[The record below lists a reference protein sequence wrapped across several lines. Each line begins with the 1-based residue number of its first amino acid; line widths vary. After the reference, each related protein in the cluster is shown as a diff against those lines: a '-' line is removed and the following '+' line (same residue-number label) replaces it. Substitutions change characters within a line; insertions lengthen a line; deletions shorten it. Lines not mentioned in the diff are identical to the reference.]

1 MSYQNVFERYELKY
15 FLTASQKR
23 SLLEEMDGRMSLDRY
38 GRTTIRNIYYDTD
51 SFRLIRDSL
60 DHPVYKEKLRIRS
73 YQRAVSEDMVFVEIK
88 KKFEDVTYKRRV
100 AITKASAEDWIDK
113 GNVFPFRSQITSE
126 IDYFLKFYEG
136 IKAKAFISYERE
148 AYSDGRN
155 EELRLTLD
163 ENILARD
170 TDLDLGSDTM
180 AYSASALSFMLEN
193 LAKPVVFTGSQLPM
207 GMVRSDGREN
217 FVTSIEIAASKINGM
232 PCAPEVCIF
241 FENQLLRGNRA
252 TKFNAENFNAF
263 SSGNYPTLA
272 DVGIKIKYNRE
283 FIAKPKEGKLIVH
296 KKFDRNV
303 GILKLFPGITHDFV
317 MHALSTP
324 GLRGVIM
331 ETFGSGNAPTSE
343 WFLDDLADAIRKGL
357 IVYNVTQ
364 CKSGSVE
371 MGRYETSLNLD
382 KIGVISGYDI
392 TTESALAKMMYL
404 LGEGF
409 SQSDIKKY
417 LQESLRGEMTV

>member
-1 MSYQNVFERYELKY
+1 MALINVAAMKKPSILVLYTGGTIGMMKDPK
-15 FLTASQKR
+15 TG
-23 SLLEEMDGRMSLDRY
+23 SLVPFDFG
-38 GRTTIRNIYYDTD
+38 NIYEHMPILRNLDYVIDFYSFENLIDSSNMTPEFWIELAEKIEENYEKYDG
-51 SFRLIRDSL
+51 
-60 DHPVYKEKLRIRS
+60 
-73 YQRAVSEDMVFVEIK
+73 FV
-88 KKFEDVTYKRRV
+88 V
-100 AITKASAEDWIDK
+100 
-113 GNVFPFRSQITSE
+113 
-126 IDYFLKFYEG
+126 LH
-136 IKAKAFISYERE
+136 
-148 AYSDGRN
+148 
-155 EELRLTLD
+155 
-163 ENILARD
+163 
-170 TDLDLGSDTM
+170 GSDTM

-217 FVTSIEIAASKINGM
+217 FVTSIEIAASKINGE
-232 PCAPEVCIF
+232 PCVPEVCIF

-263 SSGNYPTLA
+263 SSGNYPPLA
-272 DVGIKIKYNRE
+272 EVGIKIKYNRE
-283 FIAKPKEGKLIVH
+283 FIGYKNKTAGVTSPKKLIVH

-303 GILKLFPGITHDFV
+303 GILKLFPGITLDFV
-317 MHALSTP
+317 KHALHTP
-324 GLRGVIM
+324 GLKGVIM

-343 WFLDDLADAIRKGL
+343 WFLDELADAIRKGL
-357 IVYNVTQ
+357 IIYNVTQ

-409 SQSDIKKY
+409 TRSNVKKY

>member
-1 MSYQNVFERYELKY
+1 MLYTGGTIGMMKDPK
-15 FLTASQKR
+15 TG
-23 SLLEEMDGRMSLDRY
+23 SLVPFDFG
-38 GRTTIRNIYYDTD
+38 NIYEHLPVLRNLDYDIDFYAFKNLID
-51 SFRLIRDSL
+51 SSNMTPEFWIELA
-60 DHPVYKEKLRIRS
+60 EKIEEC
-73 YQRAVSEDMVFVEIK
+73 YND
-88 KKFEDVTYKRRV
+88 
-100 AITKASAEDWIDK
+100 
-113 GNVFPFRSQITSE
+113 
-126 IDYFLKFYEG
+126 YEG
-136 IKAKAFISYERE
+136 FVV
-148 AYSDGRN
+148 
-155 EELRLTLD
+155 LH
-163 ENILARD
+163 
-170 TDLDLGSDTM
+170 GSDTM

-217 FVTSIEIAASKINGM
+217 FITSIEIAASKTNGI
-232 PCAPEVCIF
+232 PSAPEVCIF

-283 FIAKPKEGKLIVH
+283 YIAKPSGDKLIVH
-296 KKFDRNV
+296 KKFDPNV

-317 MHALSTP
+317 KHSLDTP
-324 GLRGVIM
+324 GLKGIIM
-331 ETFGSGNAPTSE
+331 ETFGSGNAPTTE
-343 WFLDDLADAIRKGL
+343 WFIEDLSEAIKKGL
-357 IVYNVTQ
+357 IIYNVTQ

-404 LGEGF
+404 LGEGY
-409 SQSDIKKY
+409 SHEEVKKY
-417 LQESLRGEMTV
+417 LQTPLRGEMTI

>member
-1 MSYQNVFERYELKY
+1 MMKDPK
-15 FLTASQKR
+15 TG
-23 SLLEEMDGRMSLDRY
+23 SLVPFDFG
-38 GRTTIRNIYYDTD
+38 NIYEHLPVLRNLDYDIDFYAFKNLID
-51 SFRLIRDSL
+51 SSNMTPEFWIELA
-60 DHPVYKEKLRIRS
+60 EKIEEC
-73 YQRAVSEDMVFVEIK
+73 YND
-88 KKFEDVTYKRRV
+88 
-100 AITKASAEDWIDK
+100 
-113 GNVFPFRSQITSE
+113 
-126 IDYFLKFYEG
+126 YEG
-136 IKAKAFISYERE
+136 FVV
-148 AYSDGRN
+148 
-155 EELRLTLD
+155 LH
-163 ENILARD
+163 
-170 TDLDLGSDTM
+170 GSDTM

-217 FVTSIEIAASKINGM
+217 FITSIEIAASKTNGI
-232 PCAPEVCIF
+232 PSAPEVCIF

-283 FIAKPKEGKLIVH
+283 YIAKPSGDKLIVH
-296 KKFDRNV
+296 KKFDPNV

-317 MHALSTP
+317 KHSLETP
-324 GLRGVIM
+324 GLKGIIM
-331 ETFGSGNAPTSE
+331 ETFGSGNAPTTE
-343 WFLDDLADAIRKGL
+343 WFIEDLSEAIKKGL
-357 IVYNVTQ
+357 IIYNVTQ

-404 LGEGF
+404 LGEGY
-409 SQSDIKKY
+409 SHEDVKKY
-417 LQESLRGEMTV
+417 LQTPLRGEMTI

>member
-1 MSYQNVFERYELKY
+1 MALINVAAMKKPSILVLYTGGTIGMMKDPK
-15 FLTASQKR
+15 TG
-23 SLLEEMDGRMSLDRY
+23 SLVPFDFG
-38 GRTTIRNIYYDTD
+38 NIYEDLPVLRNLDYVIDFYSFENLIDSSNMTPEFWIELAEKIEENYEKYDG
-51 SFRLIRDSL
+51 
-60 DHPVYKEKLRIRS
+60 
-73 YQRAVSEDMVFVEIK
+73 FV
-88 KKFEDVTYKRRV
+88 V
-100 AITKASAEDWIDK
+100 
-113 GNVFPFRSQITSE
+113 
-126 IDYFLKFYEG
+126 LH
-136 IKAKAFISYERE
+136 
-148 AYSDGRN
+148 
-155 EELRLTLD
+155 
-163 ENILARD
+163 
-170 TDLDLGSDTM
+170 GSDTM

-232 PCAPEVCIF
+232 PCVPEVCIF

-263 SSGNYPTLA
+263 SSGNYPPLA
-272 DVGIKIKYNRE
+272 EVGIKIKYNRE
-283 FIAKPKEGKLIVH
+283 FIGYKNKTAQVKTAEKLIVH

-409 SQSDIKKY
+409 TQSDIKKY

>member
-1 MSYQNVFERYELKY
+1 MLYTGGTIGMMKDPK
-15 FLTASQKR
+15 TG
-23 SLLEEMDGRMSLDRY
+23 SLVPFDFG
-38 GRTTIRNIYYDTD
+38 NIYEHMPILRNLDYVIDFYSFENLIDSSNMTPEFWIELAEKIEENYEKYDG
-51 SFRLIRDSL
+51 
-60 DHPVYKEKLRIRS
+60 
-73 YQRAVSEDMVFVEIK
+73 FV
-88 KKFEDVTYKRRV
+88 V
-100 AITKASAEDWIDK
+100 
-113 GNVFPFRSQITSE
+113 
-126 IDYFLKFYEG
+126 LH
-136 IKAKAFISYERE
+136 
-148 AYSDGRN
+148 
-155 EELRLTLD
+155 
-163 ENILARD
+163 
-170 TDLDLGSDTM
+170 GSDTM

-217 FVTSIEIAASKINGM
+217 FVTSIEIAASKINGE
-232 PCAPEVCIF
+232 PCVPEVCIF

-263 SSGNYPTLA
+263 SSGNYPPLA
-272 DVGIKIKYNRE
+272 EVGIKIKYNRE
-283 FIAKPKEGKLIVH
+283 FIGYKNKTAGVTTPKKLIVH

-303 GILKLFPGITHDFV
+303 GILKLFPGITLDFV
-317 MHALSTP
+317 KHALHTP
-324 GLRGVIM
+324 GLKGVIM

-343 WFLDDLADAIRKGL
+343 WFLDELADAIRKGL
-357 IVYNVTQ
+357 IIYNVTQ

-409 SQSDIKKY
+409 TRSNVKKY

>member
-1 MSYQNVFERYELKY
+1 MALINVAAMKKPSILVLYTGGTIGMMKDPK
-15 FLTASQKR
+15 TG
-23 SLLEEMDGRMSLDRY
+23 SLVPFDFG
-38 GRTTIRNIYYDTD
+38 NIYEHMPILRNLDYVIDFYSFENLIDSSNMTPEFWIELAEKIEENYEKYDG
-51 SFRLIRDSL
+51 
-60 DHPVYKEKLRIRS
+60 
-73 YQRAVSEDMVFVEIK
+73 FV
-88 KKFEDVTYKRRV
+88 V
-100 AITKASAEDWIDK
+100 
-113 GNVFPFRSQITSE
+113 
-126 IDYFLKFYEG
+126 LH
-136 IKAKAFISYERE
+136 
-148 AYSDGRN
+148 
-155 EELRLTLD
+155 
-163 ENILARD
+163 
-170 TDLDLGSDTM
+170 GSDTM

-217 FVTSIEIAASKINGM
+217 FVTSIEIAASKINGE
-232 PCAPEVCIF
+232 PCVPEVCIF

-263 SSGNYPTLA
+263 SSGNYPPLA
-272 DVGIKIKYNRE
+272 EVGIKIKYNRE
-283 FIAKPKEGKLIVH
+283 FIGYKNKTAGVTTPKKLIVH

-303 GILKLFPGITHDFV
+303 GILKLFPGITLDFV
-317 MHALSTP
+317 KHALHTP
-324 GLRGVIM
+324 GLKGVIM

-343 WFLDDLADAIRKGL
+343 WFLDELADAIRKGL
-357 IVYNVTQ
+357 IIYNVTQ

-409 SQSDIKKY
+409 TRSNVKSICK
-417 LQESLRGEMTV
+417 SH

>member
-1 MSYQNVFERYELKY
+1 MKKPSILVLYTGGTIGMMKDPK
-15 FLTASQKR
+15 TG
-23 SLLEEMDGRMSLDRY
+23 SLVPFDFG
-38 GRTTIRNIYYDTD
+38 NIYEHLPVLRNLDYDIDFYSFKNLID
-51 SFRLIRDSL
+51 SSNMTPEFWIELA
-60 DHPVYKEKLRIRS
+60 EKIEEC
-73 YQRAVSEDMVFVEIK
+73 YND
-88 KKFEDVTYKRRV
+88 
-100 AITKASAEDWIDK
+100 
-113 GNVFPFRSQITSE
+113 
-126 IDYFLKFYEG
+126 YEG
-136 IKAKAFISYERE
+136 FVV
-148 AYSDGRN
+148 
-155 EELRLTLD
+155 LH
-163 ENILARD
+163 
-170 TDLDLGSDTM
+170 GSDTM

-217 FVTSIEIAASKINGM
+217 FITSIEIAASKTNGV
-232 PCAPEVCIF
+232 PSAPEVCIF

-283 FIAKPKEGKLIVH
+283 YIAKPSGEKLIVH
-296 KKFDRNV
+296 KKFNPNV

-317 MHALSTP
+317 KHSLETP
-324 GLRGVIM
+324 GLKGIIM
-331 ETFGSGNAPTSE
+331 ETFGSGNAPTTE
-343 WFLDDLADAIRKGL
+343 WFIEDLSKAIKKGL
-357 IVYNVTQ
+357 IIYNVTQ

-404 LGEGF
+404 LGEGY
-409 SQSDIKKY
+409 SHEDVKKY
-417 LQESLRGEMTV
+417 LQTPLRGEMTI

>member
-1 MSYQNVFERYELKY
+1 MKKPSILVLYTGGTIGMMKDPK
-15 FLTASQKR
+15 TG
-23 SLLEEMDGRMSLDRY
+23 SLVPFDFG
-38 GRTTIRNIYYDTD
+38 NIYEHLPVLRNLDYDIDFYSFKNLID
-51 SFRLIRDSL
+51 SSNMTPEFWIELA
-60 DHPVYKEKLRIRS
+60 EKIEEC
-73 YQRAVSEDMVFVEIK
+73 YND
-88 KKFEDVTYKRRV
+88 
-100 AITKASAEDWIDK
+100 
-113 GNVFPFRSQITSE
+113 
-126 IDYFLKFYEG
+126 YEG
-136 IKAKAFISYERE
+136 FVV
-148 AYSDGRN
+148 
-155 EELRLTLD
+155 LH
-163 ENILARD
+163 
-170 TDLDLGSDTM
+170 GSDTM

-217 FVTSIEIAASKINGM
+217 FITSIEIAASKTNGV
-232 PCAPEVCIF
+232 PSTPEVCIF

-283 FIAKPKEGKLIVH
+283 YIAKPSGEKLIVH
-296 KKFDRNV
+296 KKFNPNV

-317 MHALSTP
+317 KHSLETR
-324 GLRGVIM
+324 GLKGIIM
-331 ETFGSGNAPTSE
+331 ETFGSGNAPTTE
-343 WFLDDLADAIRKGL
+343 WFIEDLSEAIKKGL
-357 IVYNVTQ
+357 IIYNVTQ

-404 LGEGF
+404 LGEGY
-409 SQSDIKKY
+409 SHEDVKKY
-417 LQESLRGEMTV
+417 LQTPLRGEMTI

>member
-1 MSYQNVFERYELKY
+1 MKKPSILVLYTGGTIGMMKDPK
-15 FLTASQKR
+15 TG
-23 SLLEEMDGRMSLDRY
+23 SLAPFDFG
-38 GRTTIRNIYYDTD
+38 NIYEHMPVLRNLDYTIDFYAFKHLIDSSNMTPEFWIELAEKIEENYEKYDG
-51 SFRLIRDSL
+51 
-60 DHPVYKEKLRIRS
+60 
-73 YQRAVSEDMVFVEIK
+73 FV
-88 KKFEDVTYKRRV
+88 V
-100 AITKASAEDWIDK
+100 
-113 GNVFPFRSQITSE
+113 
-126 IDYFLKFYEG
+126 LH
-136 IKAKAFISYERE
+136 
-148 AYSDGRN
+148 
-155 EELRLTLD
+155 
-163 ENILARD
+163 
-170 TDLDLGSDTM
+170 GSDTM

-217 FVTSIEIAASKINGM
+217 FVTSIEIAASKTNGK

-272 DVGIKIKYNRE
+272 DVGIKIKYNKE
-283 FIAKPKEGKLIVH
+283 FISKPKDGALIVH

-317 MHALSTP
+317 KHALSTP
-324 GLRGVIM
+324 GLKGVIM

-343 WFLDDLADAIRKGL
+343 WFLDELADAIRKGL
-357 IVYNVTQ
+357 IIYNVTQ

-404 LGEGF
+404 LGEGLGR
-409 SQSDIKKY
+409 SDIKRY

>member
-1 MSYQNVFERYELKY
+1 MKKPSILVLYTGGTIGMMKDPK
-15 FLTASQKR
+15 TG
-23 SLLEEMDGRMSLDRY
+23 SLVPFDFG
-38 GRTTIRNIYYDTD
+38 NIYEHLPVLRNLDYDIDFYSFKNLID
-51 SFRLIRDSL
+51 SSNMTPEFWIELA
-60 DHPVYKEKLRIRS
+60 EK
-73 YQRAVSEDMVFVEIK
+73 VE
-88 KKFEDVTYKRRV
+88 ECYND
-100 AITKASAEDWIDK
+100 
-113 GNVFPFRSQITSE
+113 
-126 IDYFLKFYEG
+126 YEG
-136 IKAKAFISYERE
+136 FVV
-148 AYSDGRN
+148 
-155 EELRLTLD
+155 LH
-163 ENILARD
+163 
-170 TDLDLGSDTM
+170 GSDTM

-217 FVTSIEIAASKINGM
+217 FITSIEIAASKTNGV
-232 PCAPEVCIF
+232 PSAPEVCIF

-283 FIAKPKEGKLIVH
+283 YIAKPSGEKLIVH
-296 KKFDRNV
+296 KKFNPNV

-317 MHALSTP
+317 KHSLETR
-324 GLRGVIM
+324 GLKGIIM
-331 ETFGSGNAPTSE
+331 ETFGSGNAPTTE
-343 WFLDDLADAIRKGL
+343 WFIEDLSEAIKKGL
-357 IVYNVTQ
+357 IIYNVTQ

-404 LGEGF
+404 LGEGY
-409 SQSDIKKY
+409 SHEDVKKY
-417 LQESLRGEMTV
+417 LQTPLRGEMTI

>member
-1 MSYQNVFERYELKY
+1 MALINVAAMKKPSILVLYTGGTIGMMKDPK
-15 FLTASQKR
+15 TG
-23 SLLEEMDGRMSLDRY
+23 SLVPFDFG
-38 GRTTIRNIYYDTD
+38 NIYEHMPILRNLDYVIDFYSFENLIDSSNMTPEFWIELAEKIEENYEKYDG
-51 SFRLIRDSL
+51 
-60 DHPVYKEKLRIRS
+60 
-73 YQRAVSEDMVFVEIK
+73 FV
-88 KKFEDVTYKRRV
+88 V
-100 AITKASAEDWIDK
+100 
-113 GNVFPFRSQITSE
+113 
-126 IDYFLKFYEG
+126 LH
-136 IKAKAFISYERE
+136 
-148 AYSDGRN
+148 
-155 EELRLTLD
+155 
-163 ENILARD
+163 
-170 TDLDLGSDTM
+170 GSDTM

-217 FVTSIEIAASKINGM
+217 FVTSIDIAASKINGE
-232 PCAPEVCIF
+232 PCVPEVCIF

-263 SSGNYPTLA
+263 SSGNYPPLA
-272 DVGIKIKYNRE
+272 EVGIKIKYNRE
-283 FIAKPKEGKLIVH
+283 FIGYKNKTAGVTTPKKLIVH

-303 GILKLFPGITHDFV
+303 GILKLFPGITLDFV
-317 MHALSTP
+317 KHALHTP
-324 GLRGVIM
+324 GLKGVIM

-343 WFLDDLADAIRKGL
+343 WFLDELADAIRKGL
-357 IVYNVTQ
+357 IIYNVTQ

-409 SQSDIKKY
+409 TRSNVKKY